1 MSGKNYFIEP
11 PPDDKG
17 CEPSLR
23 VVYEIDV
30 YASDAHAAAESVWRI
45 IKAPDSMPPVL
56 TVIDVQGKRTVID
69 LAAGR

>member
-1 MSGKNYFIEP
+1 MCGKNYIVKP

-17 CEPSLR
+17 FEPSFR

-30 YASDAHAAAESVWRI
+30 PASDAHAAAESVWRI
-45 IKAPDSMPPVL
+45 IKAPDSLPPVL

-69 LAAGR
+69 LAACR